1 MFTCVRYY
9 HKNQGGSVLVIAMV
23 YFVIFSLAGMAALS
37 MAAHFRIESVK
48 SKQARTIDITIESV
62 LNEALFRLNAGPDS
76 LANFSRD
83 GVTASYD
90 ETTQI
95 LTLSGY
101 GKSLTVA
108 LEDMHPF
115 NHGVAFRDDIDTS
128 SYSVTLLEGHGIRQ
142 FPFLP
147 QVDTSYY
154 MSNAVA
160 VYNEANVDFD
170 SVMTPGIHFVQKNV
184 FLKQGASLQGTLVVM
199 GKLKVVG
206 TDVTLQAIPDTNG
219 VYLPAL
225 IVADSTADI
234 STTPGIIIRGPIYSS
249 GPFDMKGGTLTG
261 PLVGVDISLSQKL
274 DINDLANEKY
284 YNYPPGFGDVT
295 AYDWPKRILKNSW
308 SMDL

>member
-1 MFTCVRYY
+1 MAKY
-9 HKNQGGSVLVIAMV
+9 HRKQRGSVLVMAMI

-37 MAAHFRIESVK
+37 LAAHFRLESVK
-48 SKQARTIDITIESV
+48 SKQAKTFDLKIESV

-76 LANFSRD
+76 LANFTRD
-83 GVTASYD
+83 GVTSAFDDNSQ
-90 ETTQI
+90 TITI
-95 LTLSGY
+95 SGY
-101 GKSLTVA
+101 GKTLTVT

-147 QVDTSYY
+147 EVVTSYY

-160 VYNEANVDFD
+160 VYNANTAFD
-170 SVMTPGIHFVQKNV
+170 SVMTPGIHFATKNV
-184 FLKQGASLQGTLVVM
+184 FLKQGAYLEGTLVVM

-206 TDVTLQAIPDTNG
+206 TEVTLQAVPDSNG
-219 VYLPAL
+219 IYLPAL

-261 PLVGVDISLSQKL
+261 PLVGVDITLSQKL
-274 DINDLANEKY
+274 DINDLSNEKY
-284 YNYPPGFGDVT
+284 YKYPPGFGDVT

>member
-1 MFTCVRYY
+1 MFSMIRTNRKQ
-9 HKNQGGSVLVIAMV
+9 HGSALVMAMI
-23 YFVIFSLAGMAALS
+23 YFVIFSLTGMAALS
-37 MAAHFRIESVK
+37 LAAHYRIESVK
-48 SKQARTIDITIESV
+48 TKQAKMVDLNMESV
-62 LNEALFRLNAGPDS
+62 LNEALWRLNSGADS

-83 GVTASYD
+83 GVTSSFD
-90 ETTQI
+90 ENTRT
-95 LTLSGY
+95 LTVSGY
-101 GKSLTVA
+101 GKTLTVT

-115 NHGVAFRDDIDTS
+115 NHGVAYRDEIDTS
-128 SYSVTLLEGHGIRQ
+128 SYSVTLLEGHGMRQ

-160 VYNEANVDFD
+160 VYNANTDFD
-170 SVMTPGIHFVQKNV
+170 SIMTPGIHFATKNV
-184 FLKQGASLQGTLVVM
+184 FLKQGASLEGTLVVM

-206 TDVTLQAIPDTNG
+206 TDVTLQAVPDSNG

-261 PLVGVDISLSQKL
+261 PLVGTEIQLSQKL
-274 DINDLANEKY
+274 DINDLSNEKY
-284 YNYPPGFGDVT
+284 YGYPAGFGDVT

-308 SMDL
+308 NIDS

>member
-1 MFTCVRYY
+1 M
-9 HKNQGGSVLVIAMV
+9 AMI

-37 MAAHFRIESVK
+37 LAAHFRLESVK
-48 SKQARTIDITIESV
+48 SKQAKTFDLKIESV

-76 LANFSRD
+76 LANFTRD
-83 GVTASYD
+83 GVTSAFDDNSQ
-90 ETTQI
+90 TITI
-95 LTLSGY
+95 SGY
-101 GKSLTVA
+101 GKTLTVT

-147 QVDTSYY
+147 EVVTSYY

-160 VYNEANVDFD
+160 VYNANTAFD
-170 SVMTPGIHFVQKNV
+170 SVMTPGIHFATKNV
-184 FLKQGASLQGTLVVM
+184 FLKQGAYLEGTLVVM

-206 TDVTLQAIPDTNG
+206 TEVTLQAVPDSNG
-219 VYLPAL
+219 IYLPAL

-261 PLVGVDISLSQKL
+261 PLVGVDITLSQKL
-274 DINDLANEKY
+274 DINDLSNEKY
-284 YNYPPGFGDVT
+284 YKYPPGFGDVT